1 MDKAQLEIEFQR
13 HFTEQGFEIDW
24 QRLSLPMSFH
34 AVAKGDFLFRQGD
47 YAQRLFFL
55 HKGLVRYV
63 KISQDGKE
71 FTKAFVRAPKIIG
84 STRAMVENSVTLF
97 GIQALQ
103 DCVISSYDWQ
113 EFYTQMH
120 QDLGF
125 LTYYSHFM
133 EQIFLTKD
141 TRESAFVEHSAERR
155 YLDFCV
161 EYPDLKD
168 TIPQQQIASYLGITP
183 VALSRIRQRLK
194 LQAQSE

>member
-1 MDKAQLEIEFQR
+1 MDKAQLEIEFQH
-13 HFTEQGFEIDW
+13 HFAEQGYDIDW
-24 QRLSLPMSFH
+24 QKLSLSMSFH
-34 AVAKGDFLFRQGD
+34 AVAKGDFLFRQGE

-63 KISQDGKE
+63 NISSEGKE
-71 FTKAFVRAPKIIG
+71 FTKTFVRAPKIIG
-84 STRAMVENSVTLF
+84 STRAMVENSATLF

-113 EFYTQMH
+113 DFYAQMH

-125 LTYYSHFM
+125 LTYYSRFM

-141 TRESAFVEHSAERR
+141 ARESAFVEHSAERR

-161 EYPDLKD
+161 DYPDLKD
-168 TIPQQQIASYLGITP
+168 SIPQQQIASYLGITP
-183 VALSRIRQRLK
+183 VALSRIRQKIRLK
-194 LQAQSE
+194 SKG

>member
-1 MDKAQLEIEFQR
+1 MDKAQREIEFQH
-13 HFTEQGFEIDW
+13 HFAEQGYDIDW
-24 QRLSLPMSFH
+24 QKLSLPMSFH
-34 AVAKGDFLFRQGD
+34 AGAKGDFLFRQGE

-63 KISQDGKE
+63 NISEEGKE
-71 FTKAFVRAPKIIG
+71 FTKTFVRAPKIIG
-84 STRAMVENSVTLF
+84 STRAMVENSATLF

-113 EFYTQMH
+113 DFYAQMH

-125 LTYYSHFM
+125 LTYYSRFM
-133 EQIFLTKD
+133 EKIFLTKE
-141 TRESAFVEHSAERR
+141 TRESAFVEYSAERR

-168 TIPQQQIASYLGITP
+168 SIPQQQIASYLGITP
-183 VALSRIRQRLK
+183 VALSRIRQKIRLK
-194 LQAQSE
+194 PDV